1 MSYAIPRVGPGGT
14 APAVL
19 SVFVHVLFFVLLYFG
34 VSWQSKH
41 ADAVVV
47 EIWNQLP
54 VIEQPQPVPDIAP
67 TVEPKVEPKVE
78 PRPEPKPELKVEPRL
93 EPKPV
98 PKVESAPQKPDIA
111 VEREKKRPKKER
123 PKKEE
128 PPLKFD
134 TPGRI
139 KEQLA
144 QEQQALDRTR
154 ERQDALKAFSPPPA
168 ATAIDAGY
176 ADKIRS
182 KIKLNIALPLD
193 IKDNPEAIFDVVQLP
208 TGEVL
213 SARLRKP
220 SGHRAYDDAVERA
233 ILKSSPLP
241 RPDRPEQFLRDL
253 QLKFRP
259 HE

>member
-1 MSYAIPRVGPGGT
+1 MSYAIPRDGPGGT

-34 VSWQSKH
+34 VRWQSRH

-54 VIEQPQPVPDIAP
+54 VIEQPSPKVEPVP
-67 TVEPKVEPKVE
+67 EPKPEPKVE
-78 PRPEPKPELKVEPRL
+78 PRLEPMPELKMEPRL
-93 EPKPV
+93 DPKPV

-154 ERQDALKAFSPPPA
+154 ERQDALKAFSSPPA
-168 ATAIDAGY
+168 APVIDPSY
-176 ADKIRS
+176 ANKIRVTIRS
-182 KIKLNIALPLD
+182 NIVLPLG
-193 IKDNPEAIFDVVQLP
+193 INGNPELVIHVVQLP
-208 TGEVL
+208 TGDVIDVG
-213 SARLRKP
+213 LRKS
-220 SGHRAYDDAVERA
+220 SGNKVLDDAVERA
-233 ILKSSPLP
+233 IRKSSPLP
-241 RPDRPEQFLRDL
+241 KPDRPDQFQRELTINY
-253 QLKFRP
+253 RP
-259 HE
+259 FD